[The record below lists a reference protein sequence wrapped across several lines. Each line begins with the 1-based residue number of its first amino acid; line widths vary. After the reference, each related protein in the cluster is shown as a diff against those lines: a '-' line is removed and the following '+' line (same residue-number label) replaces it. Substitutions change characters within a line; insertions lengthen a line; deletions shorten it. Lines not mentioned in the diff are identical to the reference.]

1 MRAVL
6 LEHEPERLRTFRARS
21 CRKNKSLERDANL
34 RRRHLALASLSLFA
48 AVLALSPGRPAHA
61 QEATLPPPEIAETV
75 QLCAS
80 CHGADG
86 KPVVDK
92 APIIAGQHMFY
103 LLTQLKDYR
112 AGRRAN
118 EVMAPIAAELSDDQ
132 MKALATYFAAQ
143 PWPNYS
149 EVMSPEDSAR
159 AHSLAVEGQCTQ
171 CHLGGM
177 LGDSRNPRLNHQ
189 KTDYLAQTM
198 TDFRGGIRQNAAAM
212 AAIVK
217 DWSDADIA
225 AMSRYLAGL

>member
-1 MRAVL
+1 MSV
-6 LEHEPERLRTFRARS
+6 
-21 CRKNKSLERDANL
+21 
-34 RRRHLALASLSLFA
+34 FA
-48 AVLALSPGRPAHA
+48 AVLALSVGHPTNA
-61 QEATLPPPEIAETV
+61 QQAAATPPPPEIADKV

-86 KPVVDK
+86 KPVVEK
-92 APIIAGQHMFY
+92 VPIIFGQHMFY
-103 LLTQLKDYR
+103 LLTELKDYR

-118 EVMAPIAAELSDDQ
+118 ETMAPIAAELSDDE

-149 EVMSPEDSAR
+149 EVTSPEDSAR
-159 AHSLAVEGQCTQ
+159 AQSLAVEGQCTQ

-189 KTDYLAQTM
+189 KVDYLTQTI
-198 TDFRGGIRQNAAAM
+198 TDLRDGARKNAAAM

-225 AMSRYLAGL
+225 AMSHYLAGL

>member
-1 MRAVL
+1 MRAVYL
-6 LEHEPERLRTFRARS
+6 GIMPVI
-21 CRKNKSLERDANL
+21 
-34 RRRHLALASLSLFA
+34 A
-48 AVLALSPGRPAHA
+48 AVLALSVGRPANA
-61 QEATLPPPEIAETV
+61 QQATPPPPEIADKV

-86 KPVVDK
+86 KPVVEK
-92 APIIAGQHMFY
+92 VPIIFGQHMFY
-103 LLTQLKDYR
+103 LLTELKDYR

-118 EVMAPIAAELSDDQ
+118 EIMAPIAAGLSDDE

-149 EVMSPEDSAR
+149 EVTSPEDSAR
-159 AHSLAVEGQCTQ
+159 AKSLAVEGQCTQ

-189 KTDYLAQTM
+189 KADYLAQTM
-198 TDFRGGIRQNAAAM
+198 TDFRGGIRKNAAAM

>member
-1 MRAVL
+1 MRAV
-6 LEHEPERLRTFRARS
+6 
-21 CRKNKSLERDANL
+21 
-34 RRRHLALASLSLFA
+34 HLGIMPVFA
-48 AVLALSPGRPAHA
+48 AVLALSVGRAAIA
-61 QEATLPPPEIAETV
+61 QQATPPPPEITEKV

-86 KPVVDK
+86 KPVVEK
-92 APIIAGQHMFY
+92 VPIIFGQHMFY

-118 EVMAPIAAELSDDQ
+118 EVMAPIAAELSDDEI
-132 MKALATYFAAQ
+132 KALATYFAAQ
-143 PWPNYS
+143 PWPNQS
-149 EVMSPEDSAR
+149 GVMSPEDSAR

-189 KTDYLAQTM
+189 KADYLAQTI
-198 TDFRGGIRQNAAAM
+198 TDFRGGIRKNAAAM
-212 AAIVK
+212 AAIVR

>member
-1 MRAVL
+1 MRAVHPGTIPIIAAALTL
-6 LEHEPERLRTFRARS
+6 LAGHI
-21 CRKNKSLERDANL
+21 
-34 RRRHLALASLSLFA
+34 
-48 AVLALSPGRPAHA
+48 AHA
-61 QEATLPPPEIAETV
+61 QQATPAPPEIADKV
-75 QLCAS
+75 QLCVS

-86 KPVVDK
+86 KPVVEK
-92 APIIAGQHMFY
+92 VPIIFGQHMFY
-103 LLTQLKDYR
+103 LFTQLKDYR

-118 EVMAPIAAELSDDQ
+118 EVMAPIASELSDDE

-149 EVMSPEDSAR
+149 EASSAEDAAR

-189 KTDYLAQTM
+189 KADYLAQTM
-198 TDFRGGIRQNAAAM
+198 TDLRDGIRKNAAAM
-212 AAIVK
+212 AAVVK

>member
-1 MRAVL
+1 MRAVR
-6 LEHEPERLRTFRARS
+6 LESLRVFV
-21 CRKNKSLERDANL
+21 
-34 RRRHLALASLSLFA
+34 
-48 AVLALSPGRPAHA
+48 AVLALSAGPPANA
-61 QEATLPPPEIAETV
+61 QQATPPPPEIAEKV

-86 KPVVDK
+86 KPVVK
-92 APIIAGQHMFY
+92 KVPIISGQHMFY
-103 LLTQLKDYR
+103 LLTELKDYR

-118 EVMAPIAAELSDDQ
+118 EVMAPIAAALSDDQ

-149 EVMSPEDSAR
+149 DASSPEDTAR
-159 AHSLAVEGQCTQ
+159 AHNLAVEGQCTQ

-189 KTDYLAQTM
+189 KADYLAQTIS
-198 TDFRGGIRQNAAAM
+198 DFRGGIRKNAPPM
-212 AAIVK
+212 AAIVR
-217 DWSDADIA
+217 DWSDADVA

>member
-1 MRAVL
+1 MRAVV
-6 LEHEPERLRTFRARS
+6 
-21 CRKNKSLERDANL
+21 
-34 RRRHLALASLSLFA
+34 LASMPVFA
-48 AVLALSPGRPAHA
+48 TALALSVDRPANA
-61 QEATLPPPEIAETV
+61 QQATPPPPEIAEKV

-86 KPVVDK
+86 KPVVEK
-92 APIIAGQHMFY
+92 VPIIFGQHMFY
-103 LLTQLKDYR
+103 LLTELKDYR

-118 EVMAPIAAELSDDQ
+118 EVMAPIAAGLSDDE

-149 EVMSPEDSAR
+149 EVSSPEDNAR

-189 KTDYLAQTM
+189 KADYLTQTI
-198 TDFRGGIRQNAAAM
+198 TDFRGGIRKNAPPM
-212 AAIVK
+212 AAIVR

>member
-1 MRAVL
+1 MRAV
-6 LEHEPERLRTFRARS
+6 H
-21 CRKNKSLERDANL
+21 
-34 RRRHLALASLSLFA
+34 LASLSVFA
-48 AVLALSPGRPAHA
+48 AVVALSVGRSADAQQATAPA
-61 QEATLPPPEIAETV
+61 PETAEKV
-75 QLCAS
+75 QLCVS

-86 KPVVDK
+86 KPVVEK
-92 APIIAGQHMFY
+92 VPIIFGQHMFY

-118 EVMAPIAAELSDDQ
+118 EVMAPIASELSDDE

-149 EVMSPEDSAR
+149 EVSSAEDNAR

-198 TDFRGGIRQNAAAM
+198 SDFRGGIRKNAAAM

>member
-1 MRAVL
+1 MPV
-6 LEHEPERLRTFRARS
+6 
-21 CRKNKSLERDANL
+21 
-34 RRRHLALASLSLFA
+34 FA
-48 AVLALSPGRPAHA
+48 AVLALSIGHPSNA
-61 QEATLPPPEIAETV
+61 QQATPPPPEIADKV

-86 KPVVDK
+86 KPVVEK
-92 APIIAGQHMFY
+92 VPIIFGQHMFY
-103 LLTQLKDYR
+103 LLTELKDYR

-118 EVMAPIAAELSDDQ
+118 ETMAPIAAGLSDDE

-149 EVMSPEDSAR
+149 EAASPEDSAR

-177 LGDSRNPRLNHQ
+177 LGDSRNPRLSHQ
-189 KTDYLAQTM
+189 KADYLAQTL
-198 TDFRGGIRQNAAAM
+198 TDFRGGVRKNAPPM

-225 AMSRYLAGL
+225 AMSHYLAGL

>member
-1 MRAVL
+1 MPV
-6 LEHEPERLRTFRARS
+6 
-21 CRKNKSLERDANL
+21 
-34 RRRHLALASLSLFA
+34 FA
-48 AVLALSPGRPAHA
+48 AALALSMARPANA
-61 QEATLPPPEIAETV
+61 QQATPPPPESAEKL

-86 KPVVDK
+86 KPVVEK
-92 APIIAGQHMFY
+92 VPIISGQHMFY

-112 AGRRAN
+112 AGRRTN
-118 EVMAPIAAELSDDQ
+118 ETMAPIAAALSDDE
-132 MKALATYFAAQ
+132 MKSLATYFAAQ

-149 EVMSPEDSAR
+149 EVAGPGDIAR

-189 KTDYLAQTM
+189 KSDYLTQTM
-198 TDFRGGIRQNAAAM
+198 TDFRDGIRKNAAAM
-212 AAIVK
+212 AAVVK
-217 DWSDADIA
+217 GWSDADIA